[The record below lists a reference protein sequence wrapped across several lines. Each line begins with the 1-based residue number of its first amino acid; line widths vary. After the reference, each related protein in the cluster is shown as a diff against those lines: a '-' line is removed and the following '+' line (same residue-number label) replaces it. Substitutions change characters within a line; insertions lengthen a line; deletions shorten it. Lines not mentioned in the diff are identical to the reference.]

1 MKNLNIKQQWN
12 NAKPE
17 RSRRLYKLD
26 SLLRQELDKIFS
38 RELESP
44 LGVLISISEVK
55 VSADL
60 HQAEVAIS
68 ILPFAKRQ
76 EVFVW
81 LKKQIGIIQHQLNRA
96 LRLYHV
102 PKITFVLDETEEKA
116 SHIESLLDS
125 SSHPS

>member
-1 MKNLNIKQQWN
+1 MKNLNIKQQWD

-38 RELESP
+38 RELEPP

-60 HQAEVAIS
+60 HQAEVGIS
-68 ILPFAKRQ
+68 ILPFIKRQ
-76 EVFVW
+76 EALVW
-81 LKKQIGIIQHQLNRA
+81 LKKQIGMIQHQLNRA